1 MRFAAY
7 NLTGNRIGD
16 LTGKARHHFVVGGL
30 DTVTIDATECDVA
43 KGYRLMYCDDRNVW
57 HEFVVSSVALTHDAN
72 GVNYEIYAENSLV
85 SLRGGE
91 PIADRRGIKDGTT
104 AIAIITAGSEWQ
116 GRSERL
122 HEGHTNYYRESPY
135 SALSKTLKAFRCEL
149 KTDIIVE
156 GINITR
162 IVTLTNQA
170 GADNGKRFSYRK
182 DMTDVKRTVKED
194 DIITRL
200 YPYGKGEESG
210 NGYGRRITIAD
221 VNGGVEYLDNSD
233 AQKKYGYN
241 GKPLCGV
248 KIYDDIDD
256 KSELKRIATSDLKSL
271 SQPTVEYAASV
282 IDLKSYGYDFEGVA
296 IGDTVRIRDKDIDLA
311 VIGRVVELEIDL
323 DGIEETVIKLGNI
336 RPALGKDV
344 DSIRHTLD
352 NVTAKQGMLDGLANH
367 DNFIDQ
373 IVRGLNDAFSASLS
387 HVDFNP
393 QTGLTF
399 TDNPDKTAARW
410 ALNLGSMGFR
420 IANRRKANGE
430 WDWRTFGTG
439 SGFTADL
446 IRAGRLEGGW
456 GYIDFDAQSLNFGN
470 GAMTYRPGQG
480 FLLSAEI
487 MAALKGDKGD
497 KGDAGAPGKDGT
509 PGKDGPPGPPGKD
522 GAGVKS
528 AIYEYAASTSGQT
541 APTSGWSETPPSVGT
556 EIYVWRRVKTTYTD
570 GRTEIS
576 TPECMTSQQLKMM
589 LDAARGEIAEEAG
602 KIRNYA
608 DAQKLAAQQYADG
621 VVTDIEQQITA
632 AYEARVRA
640 EMDNLNADWS
650 ARMADQISAIESNL
664 QELQSYIWVDGG
676 NVLLGRRGSY
686 VALTLSPEE
695 ISFLVESAKRGHFNA
710 ENLVVTNVRATM
722 LELNSPSST
731 GKYQWRM
738 RTLSGVDHLTVY
750 YNKEG
755 E

>member
-1 MRFAAY
+1 MRFAVY
-7 NLTGNRIGD
+7 NLIGNRIGD
-16 LTGKARHHFVVGGL
+16 LTGKARHHFVAGGL
-30 DTVTIDATECDVA
+30 DTVTIDATECDVV
-43 KGYRLMYCDDRNVW
+43 KGYRLMYCDDRNKW
-57 HEFVVSSVALTHDAN
+57 HEFIVSSVALTHDEN

-91 PIADRRGIKDGTT
+91 PIGDRRGIKDGTT

-116 GRSERL
+116 GRSEQL

-156 GINITR
+156 GTNITR

-221 VNGGVEYLDNSD
+221 VNGGVEYLDDSN

-256 KSELKRIATSDLKSL
+256 KSELKRIAESDLKSL

-311 VIGRVVELEIDL
+311 VVGRVVELEIDL

-367 DNFIDQ
+367 DNFIEQ
-373 IVRGLNDAFSASLS
+373 IVRGLNDAFSASTS
-387 HVDFNP
+387 YIDFNP

-399 TDNPDKTAARW
+399 TDNPNKTAARW

-439 SGFTADL
+439 DGFVADL
-446 IRAGRLEGGW
+446 IRSGTLQAGLINAGVLSDKLAKNLW
-456 GYIDFDAQSLNFGN
+456 DLDNSIFSLGN
-470 GAMTYRPGQG
+470 GAIRYSPDEGLKIQLIDDLKQDVDKKADANNIITTINASREGVAIAGKKVQITG
-480 FLLSAEI
+480 ETHIDNGVIDTARIANGAITTAKIWELSA
-487 MAALKGDKGD
+487 D
-497 KGDAGAPGKDGT
+497 
-509 PGKDGPPGPPGKD
+509 
-522 GAGVKS
+522 
-528 AIYEYAASTSGQT
+528 
-541 APTSGWSETPPSVGT
+541 
-556 EIYVWRRVKTTYTD
+556 
-570 GRTEIS
+570 
-576 TPECMTSQQLKMM
+576 
-589 LDAARGEIAEEAG
+589 
-602 KIRNYA
+602 KIRGGTIDA
-608 DAQKLAAQQYADG
+608 DN
-621 VVTDIEQQITA
+621 IN
-632 AYEARVRA
+632 VR
-640 EMDNLNADWS
+640 NLNADNLTKGTVSRGVSNGSCTLPMSGS
-650 ARMADQISAIESNL
+650 ASLAGYGTNFNTASSAFVFDYSTSTFEVQGSIAANRLGTRNSLEHNGLTIVS
-664 QELQSYIWVDGG
+664 DGG
-676 NVLLGRRGSY
+676 RVSLKPCNDFVRLEGSAEIRIPGAFRVMGRVNFDSRMD
-686 VALTLSPEE
+686 
-695 ISFLVESAKRGHFNA
+695 VESDVYA
-710 ENLVVTNVRATM
+710 EALHVKNPKTGNYINVA
-722 LELNSPSST
+722 E
-731 GKYQWRM
+731 W
-738 RTLSGVDHLTVY
+738 LTT
-750 YNKEG
+750 
-755 E
+755 

>member
-1 MRFAAY
+1 MRFAVY

-16 LTGKARHHFVVGGL
+16 LTGKAKHHFVGGGL
-30 DTVTIDATECDVA
+30 DTVTIDATECNVA
-43 KGYRLMYCDDRNVW
+43 KGYRLMYCNDRNKW
-57 HEFVVSSVALTHDAN
+57 YEFIVSSATLTHDEN
-72 GVNYEIYAENSLV
+72 GINYEIYAENSLV

-91 PIADRRGIKDGTT
+91 PIGDRRGIKDGTT

-116 GRSERL
+116 GKSEQL

-149 KTDIIVE
+149 QTDIIVE
-156 GINITR
+156 GTNITR
-162 IVTLTNQA
+162 VVTLTNQA

-221 VNGGVEYLDNSD
+221 VNGGVEYLDDAD

-241 GKPLCGV
+241 GEPLCGV

-256 KSELKRIATSDLKSL
+256 KSELKRIAASDLKNL
-271 SQPTVEYAASV
+271 SQPTVEYSASV

-311 VIGRVVELEIDL
+311 VVGRVVELEVDL

-367 DNFIDQ
+367 DNFIEQ
-373 IVRGLNDAFSASLS
+373 IVRGLNDAFSASTS
-387 HVDFNP
+387 YIDFDP

-399 TDNPDKTAARW
+399 TDNPNKTAARW

-439 SGFTADL
+439 DGFVADL
-446 IRAGRLEGGW
+446 IRSGTLQAGLIKAGVLSDKLAKNMWDMGNS
-456 GYIDFDAQSLNFGN
+456 IFSLG
-470 GAMTYRPGQG
+470 
-480 FLLSAEI
+480 
-487 MAALKGDKGD
+487 
-497 KGDAGAPGKDGT
+497 
-509 PGKDGPPGPPGKD
+509 D
-522 GAGVKS
+522 GA
-528 AIYEYAASTSGQT
+528 IRY
-541 APTSGWSETPPSVGT
+541 
-556 EIYVWRRVKTTYTD
+556 
-570 GRTEIS
+570 
-576 TPECMTSQQLKMM
+576 TPEDGLKIQLIDDLKQEVDKKA
-589 LDAARGEIAEEAG
+589 DANNIITTINASREGVAIAG
-602 KIRNYA
+602 KKVQITGETHIDNGVI
-608 DAQKLAAQQYADG
+608 DTVQIADG
-621 VVTDIEQQITA
+621 AITA
-632 AYEARVRA
+632 AKIRDLSADKIRGGTIDADNINVR
-640 EMDNLNADWS
+640 NLNADNLTKGTVSRGVSNGSCTLPMSGS
-650 ARMADQISAIESNL
+650 ASLAGYGTNFNTGSSAFVFDYGTSTFEVQGSIAANRMGTRNSLESGGL
-664 QELQSYIWVDGG
+664 VIVSDGG
-676 NVLLGRRGSY
+676 R
-686 VALTLSPEE
+686 VALKPWGDYVKFEGSSTIRIPGRLQVMSR
-695 ISFLVESAKRGHFNA
+695 LDVESTVYA
-710 ENLVVTNVRATM
+710 ESLIVKN
-722 LELNSPSST
+722 PKT
-731 GKYQWRM
+731 GKYIDVAEW
-738 RTLSGVDHLTVY
+738 LTT
-750 YNKEG
+750 
-755 E
+755 